1 MTIRHGALASL
12 VLGLAACAQPNP
24 LAGPPAEPAAPGRGP
39 AYRLAA
45 IGPLA
50 VSAAT
55 ADSSVSTN
63 PPRLAID
70 GNLASAWTNGGYR
83 NPTAWLRL
91 DLGVSR
97 QVSALRIKMPPATGG
112 SRFAI
117 EASAT
122 GTSWTTVL
130 ANQATT
136 SWNLETKTFPAPV
149 SARYLR
155 VWWWNSST
163 SPLPHV
169 SIFEAQ
175 PLGEASGATPSPSA
189 SQPASPTPAP
199 SPTPTSSPTPAPTPS
214 ASATPITG
222 WPSAAQAAALYA
234 AHFSFFGSGMAGPN
248 GLALDRAG
256 SLYEADWNRGSVTR
270 VTQAGVVS
278 RYASG
283 ISGAAGLAFD
293 AAGNLYCAA
302 YNSHQLLRIPPGGG
316 SWSVFASGG
325 LNRPV
330 WPAIDSRGRIYLADY
345 SNNRIA
351 LVSSSGQISTF
362 KSMSGV
368 NAIAIDNADNLWV
381 CTWGG
386 TIAKITPTGAT
397 TTIASGYYSACA
409 IAWSPGYLGVCTYG
423 GETQR
428 NGRTLLFDFQG
439 KSYVVATG
447 QDRPSSCIFDANKVF
462 YTANIG
468 DTALRRYRLQ

>member
-1 MTIRHGALASL
+1 MQIRHGAFASL
-12 VLGLAACAQPNP
+12 VLALAACSAPLPGAAPPQAQPP
-24 LAGPPAEPAAPGRGP
+24 ADGQPPAAQRPPAPGYG
-39 AYRLAA
+39 LQA

-50 VSAAT
+50 VTAAT
-55 ADSSVSTN
+55 ADSSVASN
-63 PPRLAID
+63 PPSLAID
-70 GNLASAWTNGGYR
+70 TNLSSAWTNGGYR

-91 DLGVSR
+91 DLGTTRSVSG
-97 QVSALRIKMPPATGG
+97 LRIKLPPSTGG

-122 GTSWTTVL
+122 GTSWTPVL
-130 ANQATT
+130 TNQTT
-136 SWNLETKTFPAPV
+136 TTWNVETKTFPAPV
-149 SARYLR
+149 STRYLR
-155 VWWWNSST
+155 VNWTNSTT
-163 SPLPHV
+163 SPLAHL
-169 SIFEAQ
+169 SIYQAQ
-175 PLGEASGATPSPSA
+175 PIGETAGGTPTPTPA
-189 SQPASPTPAP
+189 PTTTPVASPTPAP
-199 SPTPTSSPTPAPTPS
+199 
-214 ASATPITG
+214 SATPITG
-222 WPSAAQAAALYA
+222 WPSASQAAAAYA

-248 GLALDRAG
+248 GLAIDKAG
-256 SLYEADWNRGSVTR
+256 SLYEADWHRGSVTK

-283 ISGAAGLAFD
+283 IAGSAGLAFD
-293 AAGNLYCAA
+293 AAGNLYNAA
-302 YNSHQLLRIPPGGG
+302 YNSHQLLKIPPGGG

-351 LVSSSGQISTF
+351 LISATGQISTF

-386 TIAKITPTGAT
+386 VIAKITPTGVQ

-423 GETQR
+423 GESAR

-439 KSYVVATG
+439 RSYTVATG